1 MVILQKRQLYV
12 STFLGINL
20 KKKLIGTFLSELTFF
35 NLMFD
40 KGGKGEVG
48 SGCNLLAPARVLM
61 SGCVYIYF

>member
-20 KKKLIGTFLSELTFF
+20 KKQLIGTFLSELTFF

-40 KGGKGEVG
+40 KGEVG